1 MLSHTSTEWAPW
13 WVIPAD
19 RKWFRPDSASA
30 AVLVQAL
37 IELDPRFPLVTDA
50 RREALLDAKQ
60 ALEAQA
66 PKGAAPDPFEH
77 EKGDGKLG
85 PAERR

>member
-1 MLSHTSTEWAPW
+1 
-13 WVIPAD
+13 VIPAD
-19 RKWFRPDSASA
+19 RKWFARIASA

-37 IELDPRFPLVTDA
+37 IELDPRFPVVTDA
-50 RREALLDAKQ
+50 RREVLREAKQ

-77 EKGDGKLG
+77 ERGDGKVG
-85 PAERR
+85 TAGSG